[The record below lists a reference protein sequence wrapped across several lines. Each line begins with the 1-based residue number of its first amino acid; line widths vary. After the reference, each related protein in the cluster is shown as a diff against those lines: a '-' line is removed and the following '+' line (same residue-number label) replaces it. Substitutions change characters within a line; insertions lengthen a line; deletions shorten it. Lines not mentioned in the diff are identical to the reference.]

1 MDKRPIFRT
10 DEAVPKL
17 EYIGSGTETTA
28 SLTKLLS
35 SKTSNSP
42 GCAKCDNAVVF
53 HLIRAMSAETGFRIQ
68 YAAQICLYELPVRDD
83 KEEIAGWAFSLSRLA
98 FCRISLPTCE
108 ASTRRRDTL

>member
-53 HLIRAMSAETGFRIQ
+53 HLIRAMVRR
-68 YAAQICLYELPVRDD
+68 PVS
-83 KEEIAGWAFSLSRLA
+83 AFSTQRKSV
-98 FCRISLPTCE
+98 C
-108 ASTRRRDTL
+108 